1 MGRFNMD
8 VVKEMPVQNRG
19 QIRMLKMII
28 MKVAKTIG
36 LKQLLLKVGDMA
48 VQGTR
53 SETDDKVWEKAKEFI
68 KQL

>member
-1 MGRFNMD
+1 MD